1 MIKTNLF
8 YMVKN
13 DDLYKLLIIKY
24 LKINF
29 LKKINKK
36 KLFYEN
42 Y

>member
-1 MIKTNLF
+1 
-8 YMVKN
+8 MVKN

-36 KLFYEN
+36 ILFIKLIKKIN
-42 Y
+42 MI